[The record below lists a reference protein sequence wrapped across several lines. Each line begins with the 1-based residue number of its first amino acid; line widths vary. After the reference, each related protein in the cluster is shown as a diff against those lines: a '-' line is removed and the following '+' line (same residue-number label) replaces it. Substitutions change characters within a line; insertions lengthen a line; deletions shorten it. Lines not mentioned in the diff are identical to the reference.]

1 MNLTLQALLDEGSR
15 TLFDAGIGEAVLDA
29 KLLLFEAFGTDMT
42 HFIMDRNT
50 RLGDG
55 DSVERAVADYRAMI
69 VRRSKRVPLQQIM
82 GSSEFMG
89 LEFYVNEHVLI
100 PRQDTE
106 TLVEEVLKDF
116 KGQDKKVLDMC
127 AGSGC
132 IGLSLLAL
140 GGYNSVTEADISLEA
155 LKVTKRNAKQV
166 MEAKMNPVKIEPQRL
181 TEQPWRMV
189 IEGRL
194 LDSGI
199 SVKPAAS
206 VCRVTLVESDLFSS
220 FTGKWQERFDI
231 IVSNP
236 PYIPS
241 AVIEGLEPEVKDHE
255 PRLALDGSED
265 GLVFYRRLARECP
278 AYLNPGGA
286 VYLEIGYDQGEAVSG
301 LLKEAGFEGV
311 CVIKDA
317 PGLDRVVK
325 GIWC

>member
-1 MNLTLQALLDEGSR
+1 
-15 TLFDAGIGEAVLDA
+15 
-29 KLLLFEAFGTDMT
+29 
-42 HFIMDRNT
+42 
-50 RLGDG
+50 
-55 DSVERAVADYRAMI
+55 
-69 VRRSKRVPLQQIM
+69 
-82 GSSEFMG
+82 
-89 LEFYVNEHVLI
+89 
-100 PRQDTE
+100 
-106 TLVEEVLKDF
+106 
-116 KGQDKKVLDMC
+116 
-127 AGSGC
+127 
-132 IGLSLLAL
+132 
-140 GGYNSVTEADISLEA
+140 
-155 LKVTKRNAKQV
+155 
-166 MEAKMNPVKIEPQRL
+166 MNPVKIESQRL
-181 TEQPWRMV
+181 AEQPWRMM